1 MDIRHALGKNIRT
14 LRLEA
19 GLSQEEL
26 AASVG
31 VDQAYISR
39 LEAGEKNPTILT
51 LWHFAEALDTTP
63 SILLKHDY

>member
-1 MDIRHALGKNIRT
+1 MDIRQAFGKNVRALRT
-14 LRLEA
+14 EA
-19 GLSQEEL
+19 GMTQEAL

-51 LWHFAEALDTTP
+51 LWHIAQALDTTP
-63 SILLKHDY
+63 AALLKEEF

>member
-1 MDIRHALGKNIRT
+1 MNIRDVLGKNIRT
-14 LRLEA
+14 LRIEA

-51 LWHFAEALDTTP
+51 LWHFAQALNTHP
-63 SILLKHDY
+63 MHLLDDN